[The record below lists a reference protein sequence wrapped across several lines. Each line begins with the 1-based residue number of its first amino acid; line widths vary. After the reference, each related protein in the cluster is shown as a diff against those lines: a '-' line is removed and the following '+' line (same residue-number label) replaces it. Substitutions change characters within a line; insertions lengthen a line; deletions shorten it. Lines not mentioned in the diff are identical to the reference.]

1 LLLFAAAPIGAKS
14 PVSSRHGTWL
24 AAQTIVRGLAVRWH
38 EPEPAAALDF
48 LRELGWREV
57 IAGSARLN
65 EVAAR
70 AVKSERARCYLGK
83 GGAAR

>member
-1 LLLFAAAPIGAKS
+1 MRSDAPTRRTNLAALLLLLF
-14 PVSSRHGTWL
+14 

-38 EPEPAAALDF
+38 EPEPAVALDF

-57 IAGSARLN
+57 IAGSARLD

-70 AVKSERARCYLGK
+70 AAESERARCYLGK